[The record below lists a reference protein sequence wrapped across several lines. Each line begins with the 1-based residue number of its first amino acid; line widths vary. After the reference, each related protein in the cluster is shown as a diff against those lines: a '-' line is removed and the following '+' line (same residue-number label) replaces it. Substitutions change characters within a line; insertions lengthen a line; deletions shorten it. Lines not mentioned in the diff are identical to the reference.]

1 MLQTKEQ
8 SSPQNI
14 FSTPLSKG
22 DKKKS
27 AKEEILK
34 RNHKKAYANLFLAFL
49 LIGVYSWMVF
59 YPRLQDYLKF
69 DQNLN
74 VLNQQIQLADVKLAG
89 LQDERDLH
97 KSAYDEEFKED
108 QEIIDTI
115 FPKKT
120 EKLEVI
126 RLLEDF
132 AAYLSATY
140 GDFEF
145 TSITFNKTEVE
156 GGSIVLPFQ
165 TSIHA
170 SQANFDRFLG
180 LINLSGS
187 LDPDS
192 EHIRLMEIS
201 NITLRLRGPDATG
214 KDQGVDFNVKL
225 KAYSRS

>member
-8 SSPQNI
+8 NSPQNI
-14 FSTPLSKG
+14 FSTPLTKG

-34 RNHKKAYANLFLAFL
+34 RNHKKAYASLFLAFL

-59 YPRLQDYLKF
+59 YPRLQSYLKF

-74 VLNQQIQLADVKLAG
+74 AINQQIESVDVQLASLEE
-89 LQDERDLH
+89 ERDLH
-97 KSAYDEEFKED
+97 KSAYDEAFKED
-108 QEIIDTI
+108 QEIIDTV

-120 EKLEVI
+120 EKIEVI

-132 AAYLSATY
+132 SAYLSATY

-145 TSITFNKTEVE
+145 TSITFSKVEVE
-156 GGSIVLPFQ
+156 VGNTVLPFQ

-170 SQANFDRFLG
+170 SKANFDRFLG

-201 NITLRLRGPDATG
+201 NITLRYRGPDATG

-225 KAYSRS
+225 KAYSQS